1 MNYLDEPVA
10 GYSQAASLNFH
21 VNGDVMNRWVRSVV
35 ISAVASCL
43 SAYAMA
49 ALPDSGMWAM
59 DGELNG
65 KPGRGIQIDRQGG
78 LNVIV
83 TYFGYRTDGSAL
95 FLQAAGQLKDEKIFE
110 GELTEYRGGRV
121 LGGPAQDGEPV
132 RVVGPVR
139 IVFDTETSA
148 TVTLPGEAPQP
159 MKRFG
164 FEDNLARMH
173 GKSFS
178 YSSGEELVMSGSR
191 GGQLHIYAKG
201 DVFRMEEEFAA
212 GGTCFYEGPLRYS
225 GGGIYSEGLLSCK
238 GAPSRSGLNMYRI
251 ERLHVDEY
259 GVLTGRIHWSGV
271 DAAGQLVQPVRT
283 VLGFCHSSAAV
294 MLTPMPCLGGGKNY
308 YQAERH

>member
-1 MNYLDEPVA
+1 
-10 GYSQAASLNFH
+10 
-21 VNGDVMNRWVRSVV
+21 
-35 ISAVASCL
+35 
-43 SAYAMA
+43 
-49 ALPDSGMWAM
+49 
-59 DGELNG
+59 
-65 KPGRGIQIDRQGG
+65 
-78 LNVIV
+78 
-83 TYFGYRTDGSAL
+83 
-95 FLQAAGQLKDEKIFE
+95 
-110 GELTEYRGGRV
+110 
-121 LGGPAQDGEPV
+121 
-132 RVVGPVR
+132 
-139 IVFDTETSA
+139 
-148 TVTLPGEAPQP
+148 

-271 DAAGQLVQPVRT
+271 DAAGQLVQPART